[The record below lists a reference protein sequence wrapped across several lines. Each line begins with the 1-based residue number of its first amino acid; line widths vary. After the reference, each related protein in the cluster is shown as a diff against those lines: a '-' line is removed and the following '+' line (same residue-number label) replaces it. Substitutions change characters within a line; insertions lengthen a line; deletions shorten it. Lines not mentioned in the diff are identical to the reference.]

1 MCVCS
6 VFRAELKYGAG
17 KSQARNHAL
26 AELDR
31 FLATFE
37 SLPFGDS
44 AADQYGRIRAS
55 LDREGTPIGPNDLPI
70 AAIAVANGA
79 ILVTNNSRE
88 FARVPNLRWENWEPE
103 QRFGRIPLRAR
114 RDGKSCRTGV

>member
-1 MCVCS
+1 MQELPRSAMCLCS
-6 VFRAELKYGAG
+6 VVRAELKYGAE
-17 KSQARNHAL
+17 KSQARNQTL

-55 LDREGTPIGPNDLPI
+55 LERDGKPIGPNDLPI
-70 AAIAVANGA
+70 AAIAIANGVT
-79 ILVTNNSRE
+79 LVTNNSRE
-88 FARVPNLRWENWEPE
+88 FARVPDLRWENWEPE
-103 QRFGRIPLRAR
+103 R
-114 RDGKSCRTGV
+114 